1 MKANEIKVPLSNT
14 YIPSNKNK
22 KRRENCINCMEES
35 VTNESNQTNKIYII
49 NDDDSEAGRNGVDA

>member
-1 MKANEIKVPLSNT
+1 
-14 YIPSNKNK
+14 
-22 KRRENCINCMEES
+22 MEES